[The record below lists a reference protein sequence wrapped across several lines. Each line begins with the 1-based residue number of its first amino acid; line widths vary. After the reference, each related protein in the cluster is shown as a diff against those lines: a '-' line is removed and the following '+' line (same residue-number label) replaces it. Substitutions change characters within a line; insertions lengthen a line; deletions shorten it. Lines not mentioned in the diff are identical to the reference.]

1 MLISFILDQSLFTP
15 FVKAHKLVNHIIDYK
30 DLIRQMTANYIVDI
44 LCQLCCYLYKL
55 LIYPHFYHQ

>member
-44 LCQLCCYLYKL
+44 LCQLC
-55 LIYPHFYHQ
+55 IYISF

>member
-30 DLIRQMTANYIVDI
+30 DLIRQMTANYIVVI
-44 LCQLCCYLYKL
+44 FMSIML
-55 LIYPHFYHQ
+55 LFI